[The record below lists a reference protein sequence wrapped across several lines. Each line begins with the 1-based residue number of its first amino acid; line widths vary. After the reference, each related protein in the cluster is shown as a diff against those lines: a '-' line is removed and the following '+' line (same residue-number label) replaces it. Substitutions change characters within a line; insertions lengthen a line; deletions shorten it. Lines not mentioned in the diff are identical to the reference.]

1 VTDSGP
7 LPRSRVSLT
16 SLAIAAGGLALLVV
30 SVRQAG
36 WDTIVDSLRRVGP
49 WLLLVVLLGAAR
61 MAFRARAW
69 TVCSRARH
77 ETGIPFRASFVA
89 ILAGDALG
97 NLTPLGLLA
106 SEPAKVV
113 MGRRHVSTADS
124 LSSVAVENGFYTASV
139 AAMLL
144 GGVWVMLQRANV
156 PSLLARVGEGIVV
169 AALAGG
175 AVVLWMFRTRP
186 AVLSR
191 LGALAGRL
199 RGGPT
204 SAGAL
209 AELERSIYDVVHWPI
224 ARLVHVAGWEALFHV
239 AAVAEVWLILR
250 VIPGGQ
256 GTTLTDAFLMET
268 TGRFITVAFKFI
280 PYRLGVDEIGSGS
293 VSQLL
298 GLGAPAGVTL
308 ALVRRVRI
316 LLLNAVGIVLLAR
329 DQATLKH

>member
-1 VTDSGP
+1 MTDSGP
-7 LPRSRVSLT
+7 LRKSLV
-16 SLAIAAGGLALLVV
+16 SLAIAAAGLALLVI

-36 WDTIVDSLRRVGP
+36 WDTIVTSFRGLGP
-49 WLLLVVLLGAAR
+49 WILVVVFLGAVR
-61 MAFRARAW
+61 MAVRARAW
-69 TVCSRARH
+69 ALCSRAH
-77 ETGIPFRASFVA
+77 HDTGIPFRAAFVA

-113 MGRRHVSTADS
+113 MGRRHVSTAAS

-144 GGVWVMLQRANV
+144 GGVWVMLQRADV
-156 PSLLARVGEGIVV
+156 PPVLEQVGEGIVV

-175 AVVLWMFRTRP
+175 IVALWMFRARP

-191 LGALAGRL
+191 LAPLVARL
-199 RGGPT
+199 RQP
-204 SAGAL
+204 SASAEAL
-209 AELERSIYDVVHWPI
+209 TALEHSIYDVVHWPG
-224 ARLVHVAGWEALFHV
+224 ARLAHVAMWEALFHA

-250 VIPGGQ
+250 LIPGGQ
-256 GTTLTDAFLMET
+256 GSTLTDAFLMET

-280 PYRLGVDEIGSGS
+280 PYRLGIDEVGSGS

-316 LLLNAVGIVLLAR
+316 LLLNAAGVALLAR
-329 DQATLKH
+329 FRLHSAVD